1 MTEKDNLGLPK
12 LDKTGV
18 LPDEATPYEQMPFP
32 VVPEGKIMLAMDGEG
47 NIFNLGVDPT
57 LYVVDKPESE

>member
-18 LPDEATPYEQMPFP
+18 LPDEATPFEQMPFP
-32 VVPEGKIMLAMDGEG
+32 IVPDGKIMLAMDGEG